1 MPSNVDSYVDFF
13 LGADRSVAE
22 IQTIEIRQVS
32 FSQVW
37 RLQFHYRHGLLA
49 TLETGEVVEFQYVP
63 MSIQAMEDRGT
74 LDFGLG
80 ITLGDLGDILPDE
93 IERART
99 AETLRTHPP
108 QVIYRVYRS
117 DDLGRPMLGPVDLE
131 ARKIG
136 RTRDGAKFNAT
147 APELNVTKTGEPYT
161 TDRFPML
168 LGVL

>member
-1 MPSNVDSYVDFF
+1 MPNSRDPYVDFF
-13 LGADRSVAE
+13 LAADRAVAE
-22 IQTIEIRQVS
+22 IQTLEIRQVS
-32 FSQVW
+32 FSRVW
-37 RLQFHYRHGLLA
+37 RLQFHYRNGLTA
-49 TLETGEVVEFQYVP
+49 ALETGAIAEFQYVP
-63 MSIQAMEDRGT
+63 MSIQPLEDRGT

-80 ITLGDLGDILPDE
+80 VTLGDLGDILPDE
-93 IERART
+93 IERARA

-117 DDLGRPMLGPVDLE
+117 DDLSRPMLGPVDLE
-131 ARKIG
+131 AREIG